1 MRMEP
6 GVVQT
11 DGAGRPDVPA
21 PGNAGPPPTPRA
33 PTHRVAWIAVLLV
46 VTVGVA
52 LLGVGAVPR
61 WRQNAKLGAAQ
72 KASEAE
78 GPVVT
83 VVRAQ
88 RTPPVSEL
96 LLPGNVQAI
105 EEAPIYARTNG
116 YLRQRFVDIGSRVPE
131 GQVLAE
137 IETPE
142 LDQELN
148 QARAALAQAR
158 ATVEQT
164 RAAHEEAQATHEGS
178 RAALEQSRTT
188 LEMAKITAERWAR
201 LVEQDFVSRQ
211 EADERRTT
219 YNGARAAADA
229 AQASVKAAQAN
240 VDLTR
245 ANVTVA
251 LAAVASQEANVQRLM
266 ALQSF
271 QKVRAPFAGVI
282 TTRAIDRGA
291 LITAG
296 SGTTSTLLFRI
307 ARSESLRVL
316 VNVPQAFV
324 RSITAGQPVDLL
336 LQEFPKDVFPGRV
349 VSTAGALDSSSRTL
363 LTDVR
368 VPNPRGTLL
377 PGMYAQVRFRAP
389 LADPPLALPATALIV
404 RANGPQVA
412 TVGDDQA
419 VHFKAV
425 AVGRDLGTTVE
436 IVSGLTGAELII
448 TNPADTLR
456 EGMRV
461 QHRGA

>member
-1 MRMEP
+1 
-6 GVVQT
+6 
-11 DGAGRPDVPA
+11 
-21 PGNAGPPPTPRA
+21 
-33 PTHRVAWIAVLLV
+33 

-52 LLGVGAVPR
+52 LLGVGVVPR
-61 WRQNAKLGAAQ
+61 VRQSAKLAAAQ
-72 KASEAE
+72 KASETG

-96 LLPGNVQAI
+96 MLPGNVQAI

-131 GQVLAE
+131 GHVLAE

-158 ATVEQT
+158 AGVEQA
-164 RAAHEEAQATHEGS
+164 RAAHEAAQAAHEGS
-178 RAALEQSRTT
+178 RAALEQSRAN
-188 LEMAKITAERWAR
+188 LEMAKVSAERWAR

-219 YNGARAAADA
+219 HNGARAAADA

-251 LAAVASQEANVQRLM
+251 LASVTAQEANVQRLTAM
-266 ALQSF
+266 QSF

-282 TTRAIDRGA
+282 TMRATDRGA

-296 SGTTSTLLFRI
+296 SGTTSTVLFRV
-307 ARSESLRVL
+307 ARSESLRVF
-316 VNVPQAFV
+316 VNVPQTFV
-324 RSITAGQPVDLL
+324 RSITAGQPVELL

-349 VSTAGALDSSSRTL
+349 VSTAEALDPASRTL
-363 LTDVR
+363 LTEVR

-377 PGMYAQVRFRAP
+377 PGMYAQVKFRTP
-389 LADPPLALPATALIV
+389 LADPPLALPATALII
-404 RANGPQVA
+404 RASGPQVA

-419 VHFKAV
+419 VHFMAV
-425 AVGRDLGTTVE
+425 AIGRDLGATVE
-436 IVSGLTGAELII
+436 IVSGLTGAELVI
-448 TNPADTLR
+448 TNPGDNLR
-456 EGMRV
+456 EGMRI
-461 QHRGA
+461 QHQGV